1 MQLDRS
7 MLFRRAL
14 VPRAH
19 GFVLCA
25 GLVLATG
32 CSPDEPSRSEKIS
45 APVEQESDPNPVGRW
60 SRVQRGALSPEQEA
74 AARELEAIGY
84 AAGSQEAGSRSGV
97 TRHDPARAQA
107 GWNFYTSGHAPMALL
122 MDMDGRVRHTWQAA
136 LDTVFPDPKERGKMP
151 ETTRFWRRARL
162 LEDGSVLAIFEG
174 HSIVKLDRDS
184 RVVWKNRCGAHHD
197 LSVRPDGS
205 LLVLTRAVEVL
216 PEFGKD
222 PVLVDYVSWLD
233 VDGRETRRMSILEA
247 VRRSEFQELAAR
259 VTARRG
265 DLLHTNSL
273 HALDG
278 SLAERLPAFRAG
290 NLLISSRPNSFIGVL
305 DPESETMTW
314 ALAGPFVE
322 QHDPTVVPGGN
333 LLLFDNG
340 GKRHWSRALE
350 LDPTDGSTRW
360 EYRGPADAPLFSFFC
375 GTAARLASGNTLVT
389 ETDGGRALEVTPE
402 GEVVWEFWNPERAGA
417 EGEFIAALFEVL
429 RVPAG
434 PYGWME

>member
-1 MQLDRS
+1 MQLHGSLRA
-7 MLFRRAL
+7 RRAL
-14 VPRAH
+14 GLA
-19 GFVLCA
+19 LCA
-25 GLVLATG
+25 APLVVAG
-32 CSPDEPSRSEKIS
+32 CAPDEPSTAEKSS
-45 APVEQESDPNPVGRW
+45 APAAQGEDEKPVGRW

-74 AARELEAIGY
+74 AAHELEAIGY
-84 AAGSQEAGSRSGV
+84 AAGSQEGSSRSGV

-122 MDMDGRVRHTWQAA
+122 MDMDGRVLHTWQAA

-162 LEDGSVLAIFEG
+162 LADGSVLAIFEG

-184 RVVWKNRCGAHHD
+184 RVLWKNRCGAHHD
-197 LSVRPDGS
+197 LVVRPDGS

-216 PEFGKD
+216 PEFGQD

-233 VDGRETRRMSILEA
+233 ADGHETRRMSILEA
-247 VRRSEFQELAAR
+247 VRRSEFQELSAR

-273 HALDG
+273 HWLDG
-278 SLAERLPAFRAG
+278 SLAGRLPAFRAG

-305 DPESETMTW
+305 DVESGTMTW
-314 ALAGPFVE
+314 ALSGPFVE

-333 LLLFDNG
+333 LLVFDNG

-375 GTAARLASGNTLVT
+375 GTAARLAGGNTLVT
-389 ETDGGRALEVTPE
+389 ETDGGRALEVTRE
-402 GEVVWEFWNPERAGA
+402 GEIVWEFWNPERAGA
-417 EGEFIAALFEVL
+417 EGEFIAALFEVV

-434 PYGWME
+434 PYAWMR

>member
-1 MQLDRS
+1 MQLHGR
-7 MLFRRAL
+7 MLLRRAL
-14 VPRAH
+14 V
-19 GFVLCA
+19 VCA
-25 GLVLATG
+25 GLALAAG
-32 CSPDEPSRSEKIS
+32 CSPEEKNPASGAQADEEP
-45 APVEQESDPNPVGRW
+45 PVGRW
-60 SRVQRGALSPEQEA
+60 SRVQRGALTPEQEA

-84 AAGSQEAGSRSGV
+84 AAGSQEARGQSGV

-107 GWNFYTSGHAPMALL
+107 GWNFYTTGHAPMALL
-122 MDMDGRVRHTWQAA
+122 MDMDGRVVHTWQAA
-136 LDTVFPDPKERGKMP
+136 LDTVFPDAEERGKAP

-197 LSVRPDGS
+197 LVVRPDGT
-205 LLVLTRAVEVL
+205 LLVLTRAAEVL
-216 PEFGKD
+216 PEFGQA

-233 VDGRETRRMSILEA
+233 ANGHETRRMSILEA

-265 DLLHTNSL
+265 DLMHTNSL
-273 HALDG
+273 HWLDG
-278 SLAERLPAFRAG
+278 SLAERIPAFRAG

-305 DPESETMTW
+305 DVERETMTW
-314 ALAGPFVE
+314 ALSGPFVE

-333 LLLFDNG
+333 LLVFDNG
-340 GKRHWSRALE
+340 GLKRNWSRALE
-350 LDPTDGSTRW
+350 LDPTDGSVRW

-375 GTAARLASGNTLVT
+375 GTAARLANGNTLVT
-389 ETDGGRALEVTPE
+389 ETDGGRALEVTRE
-402 GEVVWEFWNPERAGA
+402 GEIVWEFWNPERAGA
-417 EGEFIAALFEVL
+417 EGEFIAALFEVV

-434 PYGWME
+434 PYAWQE

>member
-1 MQLDRS
+1 MNLHGSTLLRRR
-7 MLFRRAL
+7 LRRAL
-14 VPRAH
+14 GLALGASLALVA
-19 GFVLCA
+19 GCA
-25 GLVLATG
+25 
-32 CSPDEPSRSEKIS
+32 PDEPETKEKS
-45 APVEQESDPNPVGRW
+45 SVPGPQAEDGRPVGRW
-60 SRVQRGALSPEQEA
+60 SRVQRGALTPEQEA

-84 AAGSQEAGSRSGV
+84 ASGSQEAGGRSGV
-97 TRHDPARAQA
+97 THHDPARTQP
-107 GWNFYTSGHAPMALL
+107 GWNFYTSGHAPLAHL
-122 MDMDGRVRHTWQAA
+122 MDLDGRVLHTWQAA
-136 LDTVFPDPKERGKMP
+136 LDVVFPDPKERGKMP

-174 HSIVKLDRDS
+174 HSLVKLDKDS
-184 RVVWKNRCGAHHD
+184 NVLWKNRCGAHHD
-197 LSVRPDGS
+197 LVVRPDGS
-205 LLVLTRAVEVL
+205 LLVLTREVEVL
-216 PEFGKD
+216 AEYGKD

-233 VDGRETRRMSILEA
+233 AQGRETRRMSILEA
-247 VRRSEFQELAAR
+247 VRRSEFQELSAR

-273 HALDG
+273 HWLDG

-305 DPESETMTW
+305 DPERETMTW
-314 ALAGPFVE
+314 ALTGPFVE

-340 GKRHWSRALE
+340 GKRSWSRALE

-375 GTAARLASGNTLVT
+375 GTAARLANGNTLVT
-389 ETDGGRALEVTPE
+389 ETDGGRALEVTRE
-402 GEVVWEFWNPERAGA
+402 GQVVWEFWNPERAGA
-417 EGEFIAALFEVL
+417 EGEFIAALFEVV

-434 PYGWME
+434 PYAWMR